1 MTISSLLQ
9 NPFEMIPSSSSSAV
23 NLVRLH
29 LEEVHV
35 HAMKAAEVEES
46 CNEPQR
52 VHSRPINRPSS
63 ADIMSPN
70 ASRLYSAAV
79 TNGTNS
85 TTSLSPER
93 VFLSSIP
100 VNGLSR
106 QDAIA
111 ASTGYRLNMDLH
123 SSSRSSHHVVGFCFL
138 PPPELADLNYA
149 ARRIPDLNLPPSD
162 VSASELVQRIKNR
175 NILRFIDA
183 VRSLVVKHG
192 SPEELAEYMK
202 NKSSLTK
209 PQLWNLDS
217 IRIWNMLSLSRGG
230 EIEKELVEEGLV
242 EALIRVED
250 LPSPLELVLA
260 PPHHYKDSANQDA
273 RIDYKYKQASTW
285 FDDDKETLVFIN
297 YLCIQLSDCRLITF
311 DYYRFVLCIPYLL
324 NPIFSPRMLEIMML
338 LMRKRSSAR
347 VIMMLLMRRTRTRAA
362 VMRLIIIRTRSA
374 KLWLLWTTRIRT
386 ISICRGRRPGTV
398 ELFVLMSL
406 PIHESEAAG
415 ERTHHHQPLLQMPH
429 PSIHP
434 LFSLIFLCNYIYT
447 NV

>member
-9 NPFEMIPSSSSSAV
+9 NPFQMIPSSSSSS
-23 NLVRLH
+23 LDLLRLH
-29 LEEVHV
+29 LGEVRF
-35 HAMKAAEVEES
+35 HAMKVAEVEES
-46 CNEPQR
+46 SNKQEK

-63 ADIMSPN
+63 PAFMSPN

-79 TNGTNS
+79 TNGSNS

-100 VNGLSR
+100 VNGPSR

-123 SSSRSSHHVVGFCFL
+123 SSSSSHHLVGFCFL
-138 PPPELADLNYA
+138 PPPELTDMNYTA

-162 VSASELVQRIKNR
+162 VSDVSASELVLRIKNR
-175 NILRFIDA
+175 SILRFIDA

-202 NKSSLTK
+202 NKSSLTE

-230 EIEKELVEEGLV
+230 EIEKELMEEGLI

-260 PPHHYKDSANQDA
+260 PPYHYKASANQDA
-273 RIDYKYKQASTW
+273 RIDYKYNQASTS
-285 FDDDKETLVFIN
+285 FEETLSSDARN
-297 YLCIQLSDCRLITF
+297 YDVVDDEEEDQSSGNYDV
-311 DYYRFVLCIPYLL
+311 DEEEDE
-324 NPIFSPRMLEIMML
+324 SSGDEADHHQDQK
-338 LMRKRSSAR
+338 RKA
-347 VIMMLLMRRTRTRAA
+347 VA
-362 VMRLIIIRTRSA
+362 VMDDQDPYDR
-374 KLWLLWTTRIRT
+374 
-386 ISICRGRRPGTV
+386 
-398 ELFVLMSL
+398 
-406 PIHESEAAG
+406 H
-415 ERTHHHQPLLQMPH
+415 LQMKKARHGGALRIDEPH
-429 PSIHP
+429 NANP
-434 LFSLIFLCNYIYT
+434 
-447 NV
+447 

>member
-1 MTISSLLQ
+1 
-9 NPFEMIPSSSSSAV
+9 MIPSSSSAV

-29 LEEVHV
+29 LGEVRF

-46 CNEPQR
+46 SNRPQR

-63 ADIMSPN
+63 AAFVSPH

-85 TTSLSPER
+85 TTSLSPES

-100 VNGLSR
+100 VNGHSR

-111 ASTGYRLNMDLH
+111 ASTGCRLNMDLH
-123 SSSRSSHHVVGFCFL
+123 SSSSSSSHHVVGFLFL
-138 PPPELADLNYA
+138 PPPELTDMNYA
-149 ARRIPDLNLPPSD
+149 AARPIPDLNLPPSD
-162 VSASELVQRIKNR
+162 VSASELVLGIKKR
-175 NILRFIDA
+175 NIRRFIDA

-192 SPEELAEYMK
+192 SREELAVYMK

-230 EIEKELVEEGLV
+230 EIEKELMEEGLI

-260 PPHHYKDSANQDA
+260 PPHHYKVSANQDA
-273 RIDYKYKQASTW
+273 RIDYKYNQASTS
-285 FDDDKETLVFIN
+285 FEETL
-297 YLCIQLSDCRLITF
+297 
-311 DYYRFVLCIPYLL
+311 
-324 NPIFSPRMLEIMML
+324 
-338 LMRKRSSAR
+338 KRTRAA
-347 VIMMLLMRRTRTRAA
+347 VIMMLMRRRTRAA

-374 KLWLLWTTRIRT
+374 RRWL
-386 ISICRGRRPGTV
+386 
-398 ELFVLMSL
+398 
-406 PIHESEAAG
+406 
-415 ERTHHHQPLLQMPH
+415 
-429 PSIHP
+429 
-434 LFSLIFLCNYIYT
+434 
-447 NV
+447 

>member
-1 MTISSLLQ
+1 MTISSFLQ
-9 NPFEMIPSSSSSAV
+9 DPFEMIPSSSSV

-29 LEEVHV
+29 LGEVRF

-46 CNEPQR
+46 SNRPQR

-63 ADIMSPN
+63 AAFMSPN

-100 VNGLSR
+100 VNGPSR

-123 SSSRSSHHVVGFCFL
+123 SSSSHHVVGFCFL
-138 PPPELADLNYA
+138 PPPELADMNYA

-162 VSASELVQRIKNR
+162 VSDVSASELVLRTKNR

-202 NKSSLTK
+202 NKSSLTI

-230 EIEKELVEEGLV
+230 EIEKELMEEGLV

-260 PPHHYKDSANQDA
+260 PPHHYKVSANQDA
-273 RIDYKYKQASTW
+273 RIDYKYNQASTS
-285 FDDDKETLVFIN
+285 FHDNKETLSSDARN
-297 YLCIQLSDCRLITF
+297 YDVVDDEEEDQSIGNYDVDEEEDESSGDEADHQQDQK
-311 DYYRFVLCIPYLL
+311 
-324 NPIFSPRMLEIMML
+324 
-338 LMRKRSSAR
+338 RKA
-347 VIMMLLMRRTRTRAA
+347 VA
-362 VMRLIIIRTRSA
+362 VMDDQD
-374 KLWLLWTTRIRT
+374 
-386 ISICRGRRPGTV
+386 PYDQ
-398 ELFVLMSL
+398 
-406 PIHESEAAG
+406 H
-415 ERTHHHQPLLQMPH
+415 LQMKKARHGGALRIDEPNNAN
-429 PSIHP
+429 P
-434 LFSLIFLCNYIYT
+434 
-447 NV
+447 

>member
-9 NPFEMIPSSSSSAV
+9 NPFEMIPSSSSSSSSSSSAV

-29 LEEVHV
+29 LGEVHF

-111 ASTGYRLNMDLH
+111 ASAGYRLNMDLH
-123 SSSRSSHHVVGFCFL
+123 SSSSHHVVGFCFL

-162 VSASELVQRIKNR
+162 VSASELVLRIKDR
-175 NILRFIDA
+175 NILLFIDA

-230 EIEKELVEEGLV
+230 EIEKELVDEGLV
-242 EALIRVED
+242 EAPIRVED
-250 LPSPLELVLA
+250 LPSPLDLVLA
-260 PPHHYKDSANQDA
+260 PPHHYKASGNQDA

-285 FDDDKETLVFIN
+285 FDNNKETLSSDARN
-297 YLCIQLSDCRLITF
+297 YDVVDEEEVQRSGNYDVV
-311 DYYRFVLCIPYLL
+311 DEEDE
-324 NPIFSPRMLEIMML
+324 SSGDEADHHQDQK
-338 LMRKRSSAR
+338 RKA
-347 VIMMLLMRRTRTRAA
+347 VA
-362 VMRLIIIRTRSA
+362 VMDDQDPYDQHLQRKKARHCGAL
-374 KLWLLWTTRIRT
+374 RIDE
-386 ISICRGRRPGTV
+386 PAN
-398 ELFVLMSL
+398 
-406 PIHESEAAG
+406 P
-415 ERTHHHQPLLQMPH
+415 
-429 PSIHP
+429 
-434 LFSLIFLCNYIYT
+434 
-447 NV
+447 

>member
-9 NPFEMIPSSSSSAV
+9 NPLEMIPSSSSSSAAV

-29 LEEVHV
+29 LGEVRF

-46 CNEPQR
+46 CNKPQR

-70 ASRLYSAAV
+70 ANRLYSAAV

-93 VFLSSIP
+93 IFLSSIP

-123 SSSRSSHHVVGFCFL
+123 SSSSSSHHVVGFCFL
-138 PPPELADLNYA
+138 PPPELADLNYS

-162 VSASELVQRIKNR
+162 VSASELVLRTKNR

-285 FDDDKETLVFIN
+285 FDDNKETLSSDARN
-297 YLCIQLSDCRLITF
+297 YDAVDEVEVQSSGNYDVGYEEEEEEESSGDDADHHQDLK
-311 DYYRFVLCIPYLL
+311 
-324 NPIFSPRMLEIMML
+324 
-338 LMRKRSSAR
+338 RKA
-347 VIMMLLMRRTRTRAA
+347 VA
-362 VMRLIIIRTRSA
+362 VMDDQDPYDQHLQRKKARHGGAL
-374 KLWLLWTTRIRT
+374 RIDE
-386 ISICRGRRPGTV
+386 P
-398 ELFVLMSL
+398 
-406 PIHESEAAG
+406 
-415 ERTHHHQPLLQMPH
+415 
-429 PSIHP
+429 
-434 LFSLIFLCNYIYT
+434 T
-447 NV
+447 NP

>member
-9 NPFEMIPSSSSSAV
+9 NPFEMIPSSSSSV
-23 NLVRLH
+23 NLLRLH
-29 LEEVHV
+29 LGEVRF
-35 HAMKAAEVEES
+35 HAMKVAEVEES
-46 CNEPQR
+46 SNKQER
-52 VHSRPINRPSS
+52 VHSRPINLPSS
-63 ADIMSPN
+63 PAFMSPH

-85 TTSLSPER
+85 TTRLSPER

-100 VNGLSR
+100 VNGPSR

-123 SSSRSSHHVVGFCFL
+123 SSSSSHHVVGFCFL
-138 PPPELADLNYA
+138 PPAELADMNYV

-162 VSASELVQRIKNR
+162 VSASELVLRTKNR

-192 SPEELAEYMK
+192 SSEEVAEYMK

-260 PPHHYKDSANQDA
+260 PPHHYKASANQDA

-285 FDDDKETLVFIN
+285 FDDKKETLSSDARN
-297 YLCIQLSDCRLITF
+297 YDVVDEEEEEEESSGDEADHHQDQK
-311 DYYRFVLCIPYLL
+311 
-324 NPIFSPRMLEIMML
+324 
-338 LMRKRSSAR
+338 RKA
-347 VIMMLLMRRTRTRAA
+347 VA
-362 VMRLIIIRTRSA
+362 VMDDQDPYDQHLQRKKARHGGAL
-374 KLWLLWTTRIRT
+374 RIDE
-386 ISICRGRRPGTV
+386 PAN
-398 ELFVLMSL
+398 
-406 PIHESEAAG
+406 P
-415 ERTHHHQPLLQMPH
+415 
-429 PSIHP
+429 
-434 LFSLIFLCNYIYT
+434 
-447 NV
+447 